1 MNYIRT
7 YGRIRCR
14 SFNKSIMIDNKFL
27 YKNFDIQKINTIK
40 NKNLTL
46 EIGFGN
52 GEVLFHRSNL
62 KNQQIN
68 IGVDVYENGICKILK
83 KIDINHNENIII
95 FNMDGRDFLL
105 NAIKEKIFFKE
116 IYILFPDPWHKKSEK
131 KREKKRLINE
141 NFLKN
146 IKDILQ
152 QDGSLYFATDHLDY
166 YNNVKNILLQLNLSI
181 QKETVNEYINENFT
195 LSNYEKKATN
205 DRYYLL
211 CTKN

>member
-1 MNYIRT
+1 
-7 YGRIRCR
+7 
-14 SFNKSIMIDNKFL
+14 
-27 YKNFDIQKINTIK
+27 
-40 NKNLTL
+40 
-46 EIGFGN
+46 
-52 GEVLFHRSNL
+52 
-62 KNQQIN
+62 
-68 IGVDVYENGICKILK
+68 
-83 KIDINHNENIII
+83 
-95 FNMDGRDFLL
+95 MDGRDFLL